1 MTTSELPAL
10 SGLHPTFAITVLASG
25 DPAAFGALRRFVRDT
40 LLDPGR
46 AHAVR
51 ILGEVVL
58 TDPADDVDGLGTL
71 SELGFDGLYV
81 AVRQRWQHPRWADD
95 GPVDL
100 ANELTLALRRDNLVA
115 LHTPISGALLR
126 RWARTGGPYR
136 FLPDVVLDT
145 YDQQARGSVDVAP
158 GWSRLTSPARLDFG
172 AFLVAVTEA
181 LDLLDKALVAEH
193 TQAPFE

>member
-10 SGLHPTFAITVLASG
+10 SGLSPTFAITVLESG

-46 AHAVR
+46 AYAVR
-51 ILGEVVL
+51 ILGELAL

-71 SELGFDGLYV
+71 ADLGFDGLYLV
-81 AVRQRWQHPRWADD
+81 VRQRWAHPRWADG

-100 ANELTLALRRDNLVA
+100 ANELTLALRRHRLVA

-126 RWARTGGPYR
+126 RWARTEGPYR
-136 FLPDVVLDT
+136 FLPDVVLDA
-145 YDQQARGSVDVAP
+145 YDQEARGAVDVAP
-158 GWSRLTSPARLDFG
+158 AWSRLTSGARLDLP
-172 AFLVAVTEA
+172 AYLATVTES
-181 LDLLDKALVAEH
+181 LDLLDKALVAEN
-193 TQAPFE
+193 TQPPF